1 MSARLMV
8 CLLLLGAS
16 LPVVARDALT
26 DTTGDTPCP
35 SAARVTQ
42 ARPSLD
48 TAAVRRAPAAGS
60 AAKAR
65 PPVSGGGEADGPVR
79 GPRWHSFLPG
89 MFR

>member
-16 LPVVARDALT
+16 LPVIARDAIM
-26 DTTGDTPCP
+26 DPAADTPCP
-35 SAARVTQ
+35 PAASAPQ
-42 ARPSLD
+42 AGLSLD
-48 TAAVRRAPAAGS
+48 TANVRRAPAAGS
-60 AAKAR
+60 ASKTR
-65 PPVSGGGEADGPVR
+65 PAVTGGGEAEGPAR

>member
-16 LPVVARDALT
+16 LPVIARDAIT
-26 DTTGDTPCP
+26 DVAADTPCQP
-35 SAARVTQ
+35 AASAPQ
-42 ARPSLD
+42 AAPSLD
-48 TAAVRRAPAAGS
+48 TGAARRAPAAS
-60 AAKAR
+60 ASKTR
-65 PPVSGGGEADGPVR
+65 PAASGGGEVEAPVR